1 MNTEIEQN
9 VNNDAQED
17 EISLLDLFA
26 VLIRHRK
33 LIIFGTLIVAVL
45 AGLYLF
51 VVPMV
56 FKKANSQTAQVAYT
70 VSVKSIPV
78 SISSKLPDGSRV
90 TPLYLASYNSQRLPF
105 LVEQLKKN
113 NVFATS
119 ETEMSAYEFNSFVQG
134 LIKERKFQINE
145 SRLGNEFDI
154 VLIIPIENIPKATF
168 LVNSIVS
175 DVDENLNNYFE
186 PLFQTLLQNTT
197 TALEKARTTTTG
209 DTSAIQEVQNL
220 NVDLQD
226 FTENFDGFLTL
237 HDEPF
242 VIPEARGRT
251 KKFIIIV
258 FAAFFIFV
266 FAAFC
271 KNAIANIKADPDSN
285 KLISDAWKAGK

>member
-1 MNTEIEQN
+1 MENEIEN
-9 VNNDAQED
+9 KENTED

-33 LIIFGTLIVAVL
+33 LIIFGTLIVTVL

-56 FKKANSQTAQVAYT
+56 FKKANAQTAKVTYT
-70 VSVKSIPV
+70 VGVKSIPL
-78 SISSKLPDGSRV
+78 SIASKLPDGSKV

-105 LVEQLKKN
+105 LVDQLKKN
-113 NVFATS
+113 NVFT
-119 ETEMSAYEFNSFVQG
+119 TNEMTAYEFNSFVQG
-134 LIKERKFQINE
+134 LIKDKKIQISE

-154 VLIIPIENIPKATF
+154 ILVIPIENISQATA
-168 LVNSIVS
+168 LVKSIVA
-175 DVDENLNNYFE
+175 DVEKNLVTYYE

-197 TALEKARTTTTG
+197 TALEKARISTIG

-251 KKFIIIV
+251 KKLIIIF